1 MLKSEFSIVYTWW
14 KILSEHLTQLQK
26 KILGLIL
33 RENRRPS
40 AIAKTIRRYDS
51 EVDQNKVVSALLDLE
66 KRGLAERSTTKA
78 WSAKGKASEYA
89 E

>member
-1 MLKSEFSIVYTWW
+1 MSEDI
-14 KILSEHLTQLQK
+14 TQLQK

-40 AIAKTIRRYDS
+40 AIAKTLRRYDRQ
-51 EVDQNKVVSALLDLE
+51 VDQNKVVSALLDLE

-78 WSAKGKASEYA
+78 WLAKGKASDYFDE